1 MNEKTYVLDFEEDK
15 ESYDLK
21 EAVSKY
27 LRYWPWF
34 IGMIIL
40 FCALAFSYLIFS
52 PVIYKTEAKIKILE
66 DAMKPN
72 VVKDVISIANANP
85 HNRLLD
91 IQNQIK
97 VIQSYRLLHNVVDE
111 LHLDIEYHEKSS
123 LLYSQIWEPPFI
135 VRKNI
140 SEDKI
145 NNSLKY
151 EVVLSDTSFNVTDS
165 VGTKFV
171 VPYDKV
177 NTSVYYLPFKI
188 ELVEGINKVK
198 DYKNIRYK
206 VVLQSK
212 KKTALKLAKKL
223 TITTEANSEVLNLSL
238 TGESKERSEEV
249 LNSIIN
255 NFNQDGILDRQL
267 VSRRTLEVIEKRF
280 VYLSQELD
288 SIEAGKQNFK
298 QEQNISYIQSD
309 AGANLQRKTDAE
321 SEALKLETQVSLSS
335 LLKKTVASEAEYNLL
350 PADIGLANTGLN
362 EMVTN
367 YNEMARE
374 RQKLITSVGSNHPTL
389 VKLSKQLE
397 LSKLNILS
405 SVNNY
410 ESQLALSLRR
420 TNQEKNSAGY
430 RFSRLPETERMLRSI
445 ERQQSIKENLYLLL
459 LQKREEA
466 TIDYASTAPTIKVI
480 EYGLTNIDPLWPKP
494 IIVYPVSVLLGL
506 LLPFLV
512 FYIRFSTD
520 NNIHDRSEIEKL
532 NPEIPVVAEI
542 PFFEKDKKFI
552 NVNDRSV
559 LAESFRI
566 LGANVTHLLSPEEAD
581 TVGKVVYVSSAIKG
595 EGKSLLALNL
605 SLAYASIGKR
615 VLLVGGDLRNPTLHS
630 YLDLEKDSK
639 GLSDYLSG
647 KVNNFKDYLF
657 EGFEA
662 NPDHKI
668 FLSGEVPSNVP
679 VLLSGK
685 NFEQFLKEAKKEYD
699 FIIMDTAPTMLV
711 TDTLLI
717 AKHADI
723 TLFAV
728 RAGVTDKNV
737 MKFSKELHKSK
748 KLKNM
753 VYVMN
758 AVGQVHNSNLNYGY
772 GYGYEM
778 EKPDK
783 SKKWFKKA
791 N

>member
-1 MNEKTYVLDFEEDK
+1 MNEKTYVLDFEEEK
-15 ESYDLK
+15 ESYDLN
-21 EAVSKY
+21 ETVSRY
-27 LRYWPWF
+27 LRYWPWYV
-34 IGMIIL
+34 GMVLL
-40 FCALAFSYLIFS
+40 FTAIAFTYLKLA
-52 PVIYKTEAKIKILE
+52 PVIYKTEAKVKILE
-66 DAMKPN
+66 DAMKTS

-85 HNRLLD
+85 NNRLLD

-97 VIQSYRLLHNVVDE
+97 VIQSYRLLNNVVDE
-111 LHLDIEYHEKSS
+111 LHLDVEYFEKSKFI
-123 LLYSQIWEPPFI
+123 YTQVWEPPFI

-145 NNSLKY
+145 TEPMKY
-151 EVVLSDTSFNVTDS
+151 EVKLTDAGFNVVDS
-165 VGTKFV
+165 EGVTTV
-171 VPYDKV
+171 VPYDAA

-188 ELVEGINKVK
+188 ELVEAINTINL
-198 DYKNIRYK
+198 YKNSTFK
-206 VVLQSK
+206 VVIDSK
-212 KKTALKLAKKL
+212 IKTSLKLAKKL
-223 TITTEANSEVLNLSL
+223 TIITEANSEVLNLSL
-238 TGESKERSEEV
+238 LGESKERSEEV

-298 QEQNISYIQSD
+298 QAQNISYIQSD
-309 AGANLQRKTDAE
+309 AGVNLQRKTDAE
-321 SEALKLETQVSLSS
+321 SEALKLETQVSLSG
-335 LLKKTVASEAEYNLL
+335 LLKKTVANEAEYNLL
-350 PADIGLANTGLN
+350 PADIGLANGGLN
-362 EMVTN
+362 EMVSN

-410 ESQLALSLRR
+410 ESQLTLSLRR

-430 RFSRLPETERMLRSI
+430 KFSRLPETERMLRSI

-480 EYGLTNIDPLWPKP
+480 EYGLTSIEPLWPKP
-494 IIVYPVSVLLGL
+494 TVVYPVGVILGL

-512 FYIRFSTD
+512 FFIRFSTD
-520 NNIHDRSEIEKL
+520 NSIHDRSEIEKL

-542 PFFEKDKKFI
+542 PFFEKEKKFI
-552 NVNDRSV
+552 SENDRSV

-566 LGANVTHLLSPEEAD
+566 LGANVTHLLAIDEKD
-581 TVGKVVYVSSAIKG
+581 KTGKVIFVTSAIKG

-615 VLLVGGDLRNPTLHS
+615 VLLVGGDLRNPTLQTH
-630 YLDLEKDSK
+630 LNVDKK
-639 GLSDYLSG
+639 VAGLADYLSG
-647 KVNNFKDYLF
+647 KMADFKSHLI
-657 EGFEA
+657 EGFNT
-662 NPDHKI
+662 NPNHKVL
-668 FLSGEVPSNVP
+668 FSGEVPSNVP
-679 VLLSGK
+679 VLLSGR
-685 NFEQFLKEAKKEYD
+685 NFEQFIDEAKKEYD
-699 FIIMDTAPTMLV
+699 YIIMDTAPTMLV

-737 MKFSKELHKSK
+737 MNFSKELNKSK
-748 KLKNM
+748 KIKNM

-758 AVGQVHNSNLNYGY
+758 AVGQVHSSKLNYGY

-778 EKPDK
+778 DQPNS
-783 SKKWFKKA
+783 SKKWFKKS
-791 N
+791 

>member
-1 MNEKTYVLDFEEDK
+1 MNEKTYVLDFEEEK

-21 EAVSKY
+21 EAVSRY

-34 IGMIIL
+34 VGMVIL
-40 FCALAFSYLIFS
+40 FCAIAFAYLKYT

-66 DAMKPN
+66 DAMKPS

-85 HNRLLD
+85 NNRLLD

-111 LHLDIEYHEKSS
+111 LRLDVEYQEQSN
-123 LLYSQIWEPPFI
+123 LAYSQIWEPPFI

-140 SEDKI
+140 SEEKI
-145 NNSLKY
+145 SNPMKY
-151 EVVLSDTSFNVTDS
+151 DVMLTEVGFDVIDS

-171 VPYDKV
+171 VPYDEV

-188 ELVEGINKVK
+188 ELAESINKVK
-198 DYKNIRYK
+198 DYKNVKYK
-206 VVLQSK
+206 VILDSK
-212 KKTALKLAKKL
+212 MKTSLKLAKKL

-238 TGESKERSEEV
+238 LGESKERSEKV

-280 VYLSQELD
+280 VNLSQELD

-298 QEQNISYIQSD
+298 EDQSISYIQSD
-309 AGANLQRKTDAE
+309 AGANLQRKNDAE
-321 SEALKLETQVSLSS
+321 SEALKLETQVSLSN
-335 LLKKTVASEAEYNLL
+335 LLKRTVASEAEYNLL
-350 PADIGLANTGLN
+350 PADIGLSNAGLN
-362 EMVTN
+362 EMVST

-389 VKLSKQLE
+389 LKLSKQLE
-397 LSKLNILS
+397 LGKLNILS

-410 ESQLALSLRR
+410 ESQLALSLRK
-420 TNQEKNSAGY
+420 TNQEKSSAGY
-430 RFSRLPETERMLRSI
+430 KFSRLPETERMLRSI

-466 TIDYASTAPTIKVI
+466 TIDYASTAPTIKII
-480 EYGLTNIDPLWPKP
+480 EYGLTNIEPLWPKAT
-494 IIVYPVSVLLGL
+494 IVYPVSILLGL
-506 LLPFLV
+506 ILPFLV
-512 FYIRFSTD
+512 FYIRFATD
-520 NNIHDRSEIEKL
+520 NNVHDRSEIEKL

-552 NVNDRSV
+552 DVNDRSV

-566 LGANVTHLLSPEEAD
+566 LGANITHLLSPEED
-581 TVGKVVYVSSAIKG
+581 DLEGKVIYVTSAIKG

-630 YLDLEKDSK
+630 YLNLEKTST
-639 GLSDYLSG
+639 GLSDYLTG
-647 KVNNFKDYLF
+647 KVVNFKDHLF
-657 EGFEA
+657 EGFNS

-668 FLSGEVPSNVP
+668 FLSGAVPSNVP

-685 NFEQFLKEAKKEYD
+685 NFEHFIEEAKKSYD
-699 FIIMDTAPTMLV
+699 LVIMDTAPTMLV

-717 AKHADI
+717 AKYADI

-737 MKFSKELHKSK
+737 MKFSKELNKTK

-758 AVGQVHNSNLNYGY
+758 AVGQIHSSKINYGY
-772 GYGYEM
+772 GYGYEQ
-778 EKPDK
+778 EQPGK
-783 SKKWFKKA
+783 SKKWFKKS
-791 N
+791 

>member
-1 MNEKTYVLDFEEDK
+1 MKEKTYVLDFEEDK
-15 ESYDLK
+15 ESYDIK
-21 EAVSKY
+21 EAASKY

-34 IGMIIL
+34 VAMIVL
-40 FCALAFSYLIFS
+40 FCALAFSYLTFS
-52 PVIYKTEAKIKILE
+52 PVIYRTEAKIKILE

-85 HNRLLD
+85 QNRLLD

-97 VIQSYRLLHNVVDE
+97 IIQSYRLLHNVVDE
-111 LHLDIEYHEKSS
+111 LHLDVEYHEKSS

-140 SEDKI
+140 SEEKI
-145 NNSLKY
+145 NKPMKY
-151 EVVLSDTSFNVTDS
+151 EVRLSDTGFNIIDS
-165 VGTKFV
+165 LGTKFV
-171 VPYDKV
+171 VPYNEA

-188 ELVEGINKVK
+188 ELVEGINKIK
-198 DYKNIRYK
+198 EYKNIEYK

-212 KKTALKLAKKL
+212 MKTALQLAKKL

-238 TGESKERSEEV
+238 LGESKERSEEV

-298 QEQNISYIQSD
+298 QEQSISYIQSD
-309 AGANLQRKTDAE
+309 AGVNLQRKTDAE

-350 PADIGLANTGLN
+350 PADIGLANSGLN
-362 EMVTN
+362 EMVSN

-494 IIVYPVSVLLGL
+494 IIVYPVSILMGL

-520 NNIHDRSEIEKL
+520 NNIHDRSEIERL

-542 PFFEKDKKFI
+542 PFFEKDKRFI

-566 LGANVTHLLSPEEAD
+566 LGANVTHLLSPEETD

-630 YLDLEKDSK
+630 YLDLDKNSK
-639 GLSDYLSG
+639 GLSDFLSG
-647 KVNNFKDYLF
+647 KVDSYKEYLF

-668 FLSGEVPSNVP
+668 FLSGEVPNNVP

-685 NFEQFLKEAKKEYD
+685 NFEQFLAEAKKEYD

-737 MKFSKELHKSK
+737 MKFSKELSKSN

-758 AVGQVHNSNLNYGY
+758 AVGQVHKSNLNYGY
-772 GYGYEM
+772 GYGYES
-778 EKPDK
+778 EKSTK
-783 SKKWFKKA
+783 SRKWFKKA

>member
-1 MNEKTYVLDFEEDK
+1 MNEKTYILDFEEDK

-21 EAVSKY
+21 ETLSRY

-34 IGMIIL
+34 VGMIIL
-40 FCALAFSYLIFS
+40 FCAIAFAYLKYS
-52 PVIYKTEAKIKILE
+52 PVIYKTEAKIKILD

-85 HNRLLD
+85 NNRLLD

-111 LHLDIEYHEKSS
+111 LNLDIEYNVLKDFT
-123 LLYSQIWEPPFI
+123 YSQIWEPPFI

-145 NNSLKY
+145 DKPMKY
-151 EVVLSDTSFNVTDS
+151 EVILSNTGFNIKDS
-165 VGTKFV
+165 IGTQFV
-171 VPYDKV
+171 VPYNEV

-188 ELVEGINKVK
+188 ELAENINNVK
-198 DYKNIRYK
+198 DYKDIKFK
-206 VVLQSK
+206 VVLDSK
-212 KKTALKLAKKL
+212 MRTSLKLAKKL

-238 TGESKERSEEV
+238 IGESRERSEEV

-288 SIEAGKQNFK
+288 SIEAGKQSFK
-298 QEQNISYIQSD
+298 QNQNISYIQSD
-309 AGANLQRKTDAE
+309 AGANLQRKNDAE
-321 SEALKLETQVSLSS
+321 SEALKLETQVSLSN
-335 LLKKTVASEAEYNLL
+335 LLKRTVANEAEYNLL

-362 EMVTN
+362 EMVSN

-374 RQKLITSVGSNHPTL
+374 RQKLITTVGSNHPTL

-405 SVNNY
+405 TVNNY
-410 ESQLALSLRR
+410 EAQLALSLSR

-430 RFSRLPETERMLRSI
+430 KFSRLPETERMLRSI

-480 EYGLTNIDPLWPKP
+480 EYGLSNIEPLWPKP
-494 IIVYPVSVLLGL
+494 TIVYPVSVLLGL
-506 LLPFLV
+506 IVPFLV

-520 NNIHDRSEIEKL
+520 NNIHERSEIEKI

-552 NVNDRSV
+552 DVNDRSV

-566 LGANVTHLLSPEEAD
+566 LGANVTHLLSPGDNDIA
-581 TVGKVVYVSSAIKG
+581 GKVVYITSAIKG
-595 EGKSLLALNL
+595 EGKTLLALNL

-630 YLDLEKDSK
+630 YLNLDKNSE
-639 GLSDYLSG
+639 GLADYLSG
-647 KVNNFKDYLF
+647 KIADYKNHLF
-657 EGFEA
+657 EGFQS

-668 FLSGEVPSNVP
+668 FLSGAVPSNVP

-685 NFEQFLKEAKKEYD
+685 NFEHFLSEAKKKFD

-737 MKFSKELHKSK
+737 MKFSKELNKSK
-748 KLKNM
+748 KLNNM
-753 VYVMN
+753 FYVMN
-758 AVGQVHNSNLNYGY
+758 AVGQVHGSHYNYGY

-778 EKPDK
+778 EQPVK
-783 SKKWFKKA
+783 SKKWFKKRQ
-791 N
+791 

>member
-34 IGMIIL
+34 IGMIVL

-145 NNSLKY
+145 NNPLKY
-151 EVVLSDTSFNVTDS
+151 EVVLSDTSFNVIDS

-198 DYKNIRYK
+198 EYKNIRYK

-212 KKTALKLAKKL
+212 KKTALQLAKKL

-350 PADIGLANTGLN
+350 PADIGLANSGLN

-685 NFEQFLKEAKKEYD
+685 NFEQFLEEAKKEYD

>member
-15 ESYDLK
+15 ESYNLQ
-21 EAVSKY
+21 EVISKY
-27 LRYWPWF
+27 LRFWPWF
-34 IGMIIL
+34 VGMVFL
-40 FCALAFSYLIFS
+40 FCVIAFAYMKYA

-66 DAMKPN
+66 DAMKTS

-111 LHLDIEYHEKSS
+111 LHLDIEYQKKSNFT
-123 LLYSQIWEPPFI
+123 YTQIWEPPFI

-145 NNSLKY
+145 GKPMKY
-151 EVVLSDTSFNVTDS
+151 EVILNETGFQVIDS
-165 VGTKFV
+165 VGTQFD
-171 VPYDKV
+171 VPFSEV
-177 NTSVYYLPFKI
+177 NKSVYYLPFKI
-188 ELVEGINKVK
+188 ELAESITNVK
-198 DYKNIRYK
+198 DYKNVKFK
-206 VVLQSK
+206 VIIESK
-212 KKTALKLAKKL
+212 MKTSLKLAKKL
-223 TITTEANSEVLNLSL
+223 TIITEANSEVLNLSL
-238 TGESKERSEEV
+238 LGESKERSEEV

-288 SIEAGKQNFK
+288 SIEAGKQDFK
-298 QEQNISYIQSD
+298 QTQNISYIQSD
-309 AGANLQRKTDAE
+309 AGANLQRKNDAE
-321 SEALKLETQVSLSS
+321 SEALKLETQVSLSN

-350 PADIGLANTGLN
+350 PADIGLANGGLN
-362 EMVTN
+362 EMVSN
-367 YNEMARE
+367 YNTMARE
-374 RQKLITSVGSNHPTL
+374 RQKLITTVGSNHPTL

-410 ESQLALSLRR
+410 ETQLTLSLRQ
-420 TNQEKNSAGY
+420 TNKEKNSAGY
-430 RFSRLPETERMLRSI
+430 KFSRLPETERMLRSI

-466 TIDYASTAPTIKVI
+466 TIDYASTAPTIKII
-480 EYGLTNIDPLWPKP
+480 EYGLTNIEPLWPKP
-494 IIVYPVSVLLGL
+494 TVVFPVSILLGL

-520 NNIHDRSEIEKL
+520 NNIHDRIEIEQL

-552 NVNDRSV
+552 DVNDRSV

-566 LGANVTHLLSPEEAD
+566 LGANVTHLLSPEETD
-581 TVGKVVYVSSAIKG
+581 DEGKVIFVTSAIKG
-595 EGKSLLALNL
+595 EGKTLLALNL

-630 YLDLEKDSK
+630 YLSLDKNSQ
-639 GLSDYLSG
+639 GLADYLSG
-647 KVNNFKDYLF
+647 KVLDYKKNLF
-657 EGFEA
+657 EGFKS

-668 FLSGEVPSNVP
+668 FLSGAVPSNVP
-679 VLLSGK
+679 VLLSGN
-685 NFEQFLKEAKKEYD
+685 NFEQFLEEAKKEYD
-699 FIIMDTAPTMLV
+699 YIIMDTAPTMLV

-737 MKFSKELHKSK
+737 MKFSKELNKTK

-758 AVGQVHNSNLNYGY
+758 AVGQIHSSKLNYGY

-778 EKPDK
+778 EQPEK

-791 N
+791 

>member
-15 ESYDLK
+15 ESYDIK
-21 EAVSKY
+21 EAISKY
-27 LRYWPWF
+27 VRFWPWF
-34 IGMIIL
+34 LGMVIL
-40 FCALAFSYLIFS
+40 FCAIAFAYMKYA

-66 DAMKPN
+66 DAMKPS
-72 VVKDVISIANANP
+72 VVKDVISIASANP
-85 HNRLLD
+85 NNRLLD

-111 LHLDIEYHEKSS
+111 LHLDIEYQRLDI
-123 LLYSQIWEPPFI
+123 LLYMQIWEPPFS

-145 NNSLKY
+145 IEPMKF
-151 EVVLSDTSFNVTDS
+151 EVTLQETGFKVIDEE
-165 VGTKFV
+165 GTAFD
-171 VPYDKV
+171 VPYNES
-177 NTSVYYLPFKI
+177 NTSVYFLPFNI
-188 ELVEGINKVK
+188 ELTEGITKVK
-198 DYKNIRYK
+198 DYKGVKFK
-206 VVLQSK
+206 VIIDSK
-212 KKTALKLAKKL
+212 RKTTLKLAKKL

-238 TGESKERSEEV
+238 LGESKERSEQV

-280 VYLSQELD
+280 VYLSNELD

-298 QEQNISYIQSD
+298 QEQNISFIQSD
-309 AGANLQRKTDAE
+309 AGANLQRKNDAE
-321 SEALKLETQVSLSS
+321 GEALKLETQVSLSN

-350 PADIGLANTGLN
+350 PADIGLANSGLN
-362 EMVTN
+362 AMVNN
-367 YNEMARE
+367 YNNMARE
-374 RQKLITSVGSNHPTL
+374 RQKLITTVGSNHPTL

-410 ESQLALSLRR
+410 EAQLALSLRK
-420 TNQEKNSAGY
+420 TNQEKYSAGY
-430 RFSRLPETERMLRSI
+430 KFSRLPETERMLRSI

-466 TIDYASTAPTIKVI
+466 TIDYASTAPTIKII
-480 EYGLTNIDPLWPKP
+480 EYGLTNMDPLWPKP
-494 IIVYPVSVLLGL
+494 TVVFPVSILLGL

-552 NVNDRSV
+552 DVNDRSV
-559 LAESFRI
+559 LAEAFRI
-566 LGANVTHLLSPEEAD
+566 LGANVTHLLSPEETD
-581 TVGKVVYVSSAIKG
+581 ETGKVIYVTSAIKG
-595 EGKSLLALNL
+595 EGKTLLALNL

-630 YLDLEKDSK
+630 YLNLDKNNQ
-639 GLSDYLSG
+639 GLSDLLAG
-647 KVNNFKDYLF
+647 KIKNYKGHTF
-657 EGFEA
+657 EGFKA
-662 NPDHKI
+662 NPDHQI
-668 FLSGEVPSNVP
+668 FLSGAVPTNVP

-685 NFEQFLKEAKKEYD
+685 NFEQFLEEAKKEYD
-699 FIIMDTAPTMLV
+699 YVIMDTAPTMLV

-737 MKFSKELHKSK
+737 MKFSKELNKTK
-748 KLKNM
+748 KVKNM

-758 AVGQVHNSNLNYGY
+758 AVGQIHAGKLNYGY

-778 EKPDK
+778 DQPEK

-791 N
+791 

>member
-15 ESYDLK
+15 ESYDIK
-21 EAVSKY
+21 EAIAKY
-27 LRYWPWF
+27 VRFWPWF
-34 IGMIIL
+34 LGMVLL
-40 FCALAFSYLIFS
+40 FCAIAFAYMKYA

-66 DAMKPN
+66 DAMKTS
-72 VVKDVISIANANP
+72 VVKDVISIASANP
-85 HNRLLD
+85 NNRLLD

-111 LHLDIEYHEKSS
+111 LHLDIEYQQLNN
-123 LLYSQIWEPPFI
+123 LLYKQIWEPPFT

-145 NNSLKY
+145 NEPLKF
-151 EVVLSDTSFNVTDS
+151 EVKLTETGFDIVDEE
-165 VGTKFV
+165 GTQYN
-171 VPYDKV
+171 VPYNEA

-188 ELVEGINKVK
+188 ELAESITNVKNYRNDSFKVII
-198 DYKNIRYK
+198 D
-206 VVLQSK
+206 SK
-212 KKTALKLAKKL
+212 RKTTLKLAKKL

-238 TGESKERSEEV
+238 LGESKQRSEQV

-288 SIEAGKQNFK
+288 SIEAGKQNLK
-298 QEQNISYIQSD
+298 QEQNISFIQSD
-309 AGANLQRKTDAE
+309 AGANLQRKTEAE
-321 SEALKLETQVSLSS
+321 SEALKLETQVSLSN
-335 LLKKTVASEAEYNLL
+335 LLKKTVANEAEYNLL
-350 PADIGLANTGLN
+350 PADIGLANSGLN
-362 EMVTN
+362 AMVSN
-367 YNEMARE
+367 YNNMARE

-410 ESQLALSLRR
+410 EAQLALSLRK

-480 EYGLTNIDPLWPKP
+480 EYGLTNLDPLWPKP
-494 IIVYPVSVLLGL
+494 TVVFPVSILLGL

-520 NNIHDRSEIEKL
+520 NNIHDRSEIEQL

-552 NVNDRSV
+552 DVNDRSV

-566 LGANVTHLLSPEEAD
+566 LGANVTHLLSPEETD
-581 TVGKVVYVSSAIKG
+581 ETGKVIFVTSAVKG
-595 EGKSLLALNL
+595 EGKTLLALNL

-615 VLLVGGDLRNPTLHS
+615 VLLVGGDLRNPTLHT
-630 YLDLEKDSK
+630 YL
-639 GLSDYLSG
+639 GLDKNSQGLADYLAG
-647 KVNNFKDYLF
+647 KIKDFEPHTF
-657 EGFEA
+657 EGFKA

-668 FLSGEVPSNVP
+668 FLSGAVPSNVP

-685 NFEQFLKEAKKEYD
+685 NFEQFLEEAKKEYD
-699 FIIMDTAPTMLV
+699 YVIMDTAPTMLV

-737 MKFSKELHKSK
+737 MKFSKELNKSK
-748 KLKNM
+748 KVKNM

-758 AVGQVHNSNLNYGY
+758 AVGQVHAGKLNYGY

-778 EKPDK
+778 EQSEK

-791 N
+791 

>member
-15 ESYDLK
+15 DSYNLK
-21 EAVSKY
+21 ETVSKY
-27 LRYWPWF
+27 MQYWPWF
-34 IGMIIL
+34 AGMVIL
-40 FCALAFSYLIFS
+40 FCAIAFAYLKYT

-66 DAMKPN
+66 DAMKPS

-85 HNRLLD
+85 NNRLLD

-111 LHLDIEYHEKSS
+111 LHLDIEYHEQSN
-123 LLYSQIWEPPFI
+123 LAYSQIWEPPFI

-140 SEDKI
+140 SEEKI
-145 NNSLKY
+145 HNPMKY
-151 EVVLSDTSFNVTDS
+151 DVMLSDIGFNVIDS
-165 VGTKFV
+165 VGARFV
-171 VPYDKV
+171 IPYDEV

-188 ELVEGINKVK
+188 ELVESINKLE
-198 DYKNIRYK
+198 DYKNVKYK
-206 VVLQSK
+206 VILNSK
-212 KKTALKLAKKL
+212 MKTSLKLAKKL
-223 TITTEANSEVLNLSL
+223 TINTEANSEVLNLTL
-238 TGESKERSEEV
+238 LGESKERSEDV

-280 VYLSQELD
+280 VNLSQELD

-298 QEQNISYIQSD
+298 EDQSISYIQTD
-309 AGANLQRKTDAE
+309 AGANLQRKTVAE
-321 SEALKLETQVSLSS
+321 SEALKLETQVSLSN

-350 PADIGLANTGLN
+350 PADIGLANAGLN
-362 EMVTN
+362 EMVST

-389 VKLSKQLE
+389 VNLSKQLE
-397 LSKLNILS
+397 LGKLNILS

-430 RFSRLPETERMLRSI
+430 NFSRLPETERMLRSI

-466 TIDYASTAPTIKVI
+466 TIDYASTSPTIKVI
-480 EYGLTNIDPLWPKP
+480 EYGLTNIDPLWPKAT
-494 IIVYPVSVLLGL
+494 IVYPVGILLGL
-506 LLPFLV
+506 IVPFLI

-520 NNIHDRSEIEKL
+520 NNIHDRSAIEIL

-552 NVNDRSV
+552 DENDRSV

-566 LGANVTHLLSPEEAD
+566 LGANVTHLLSPEED
-581 TVGKVVYVSSAIKG
+581 DDVGKVIYVTSSIKG
-595 EGKSLLALNL
+595 EGKSLIALNL

-615 VLLVGGDLRNPTLHS
+615 VLLVGGDLRNPTIHT
-630 YLDLEKDSK
+630 YLNLDKDST
-639 GLSDYLSG
+639 GLADYLVG
-647 KVNNFKDYLF
+647 KVVDFKDHLF
-657 EGFEA
+657 EGFNS

-668 FLSGEVPSNVP
+668 FLSGTVPSNVP
-679 VLLSGK
+679 VLLSGIY
-685 NFEQFLKEAKKEYD
+685 FEKFIKEAKRSYD
-699 FIIMDTAPTMLV
+699 FVIMDTAPTMLV
-711 TDTLLI
+711 TDTLII

-737 MKFSKELHKSK
+737 MKFSKELNKTK

-753 VYVMN
+753 AYVMN
-758 AVGQVHNSNLNYGY
+758 AVGQVHNSKLNYGY

-778 EKPDK
+778 EHPDK
-783 SKKWFKKA
+783 PKKWFKKS
-791 N
+791 